1 MKNYAPLDVVFTRG
15 QGCWLTDDKGRRY
28 LDALSGVGVM
38 NLGHCHPNITKA
50 IQAQSEILVHTSNW
64 YHIEFAERLADKLC
78 QLAKMDSVF
87 FANSGAEANE
97 TAIKITRLYGRKR
110 NIENPII
117 LTAKQSFHGRTMATL
132 SATGTSKIKTG
143 FAPLVADFIHV
154 DFDDVP
160 ALEKHTKNPNI
171 VALMLEP
178 ILGEH
183 GVIIPK
189 SDYLNHARD
198 ISARANWL
206 LILDEIQTGI
216 GRTGRF
222 FAFEYNQ
229 IKPDIITL
237 AKGLGGG
244 LPIGACLARGE
255 AAHLFSPG
263 AHGTTFGG
271 NPLCARVSLSVLET
285 IEQDNI
291 LAHVR
296 EMSNY
301 FLTQANKH
309 LASFAVVKD
318 IRAKGLMLAIS
329 LDKHYETLM
338 SKALTLGI
346 LINVT
351 GKHIRL
357 LPPLIIKKEELDF
370 LLDKLNGLIGDL

>member
-1 MKNYAPLDVVFTRG
+1 MKNYTPLDVSFARG
-15 QGCWLTDDKGRRY
+15 QGCWLTDYKGKRY
-28 LDALSGVGVM
+28 LDALSGVGVV
-38 NLGHCHPNITKA
+38 NLGHCHPNVTKA
-50 IQAQSEILVHTSNW
+50 IQTQSKTLVHTSNW

-78 QLAKMDSVF
+78 QLAKMESAF

-97 TAIKITRLYGRKR
+97 AAIKITRLYAKKR
-110 NIENPII
+110 NIKNPII
-117 LTAKQSFHGRTMATL
+117 LTAKKSFHGRTMGAL

-143 FAPLVADFIHV
+143 FAPMLANFIHI
-154 DFDDVP
+154 DFDDVS
-160 ALEKHTKNPNI
+160 AIEEHTQNPSVI
-171 VALMLEP
+171 ALMLEP

-189 SDYLNHARD
+189 SNYLNKARD

-222 FAFEYNQ
+222 FAFEHNQ

-237 AKGLGGG
+237 AKGLANG

-255 AAHLFSPG
+255 AAHLFSAG
-263 AHGTTFGG
+263 THGTTFGG
-271 NPLCARVSLSVLET
+271 NPLCMRASLSVLET

-291 LAHVR
+291 LAR
-296 EMSNY
+296 TQEMSDY
-301 FLTQANKH
+301 FLKQANRR
-309 LASFAVVKD
+309 LASFTIVKD

-329 LDKHYETLM
+329 LDKHYKTLM
-338 SKALTLGI
+338 NKALTLGI

-351 GKHIRL
+351 GEHIRL

-370 LLDKLNGLIGDL
+370 LLDKLNQLIGDL